1 MTRFEFFEKY
11 GTEEQC
17 RAYLRDL
24 RFQQGIIC
32 KKCGGTKHYW
42 MKNKGLFQCSNV
54 ECRFRTTLKSGTIM
68 DSSNLPVRDW
78 FYAMYLM
85 TTYKKGL
92 SSKELQR
99 QLGYKRNEPAWL
111 MMHKIRN
118 LMEVRESKY
127 TLNGEL
133 EVDEIFVRTS
143 CHLPEGEE
151 VKRGKGS
158 QRQTPAVI
166 AVESTQVEGKEGKPE
181 KPEKKLGYAK
191 FGIIQSHDSDEAHR
205 VVKKMLGLVKLVTT
219 DKGTEFKRMNE
230 VAEKHVQVKSNKE
243 NNDKH
248 LPWVGIVTA
257 NLKRFLLGTYHSV
270 SPKYLN
276 RYLAE
281 FSYRLNRRY
290 FGLGIFQRL
299 LNISVLSA

>member
-1 MTRFEFFEKY
+1 MTRFEFFEKF

-17 RAYLRDL
+17 RAHLRDL
-24 RFQQGIIC
+24 RFEKGIVC
-32 KKCGGTKHYW
+32 KKCSGTKHYW
-42 MKNKGLFQCSNV
+42 KKNKEQFQCANV
-54 ECRFRTTLKSGTIM
+54 ECLFRTTLKSGTIM

-85 TTYKKGL
+85 TTNKKGL

-118 LMEVRESKY
+118 LMELRESKY

-151 VKRGKGS
+151 LKRGKGS

-166 AVESTQVEGKEGKPE
+166 AVESTQVVSKDG

-191 FGIIQSHDSDEAHR
+191 FDIIQSHDSGEAHR
-205 VVKKMLGLVKLVTT
+205 AVKKMVGLVLLITT
-219 DKGTEFKRMNE
+219 DKGREFKQMKE
-230 VAEKHVQVKSNKE
+230 LTKKHEQVKSNKE

-290 FGLGIFQRL
+290 FGLGIFERL
-299 LNISVLSA
+299 LNISVLPT

>member
-1 MTRFEFFEKY
+1 
-11 GTEEQC
+11 
-17 RAYLRDL
+17 
-24 RFQQGIIC
+24 
-32 KKCGGTKHYW
+32 
-42 MKNKGLFQCSNV
+42 
-54 ECRFRTTLKSGTIM
+54 M

-78 FYAMYLM
+78 LFAMYLM
-85 TTYKKGL
+85 TSNKKGL

-143 CHLPEGEE
+143 CQIPEGEE

-166 AVESTQVEGKEGKPE
+166 AVESKQVESKDGKSG
-181 KPEKKLGYAK
+181 KKLGYAK

-205 VVKKMLGLVKLVTT
+205 VVKKMLGLVKLLTT
-219 DKGTEFKRMNE
+219 DKGREFKRMNE
-230 VAEKHVQVKSNKE
+230 LTEKHEQVKSNTE

-248 LPWVGIVTA
+248 LAWVGIVTA

-290 FGLGIFQRL
+290 FGLGIFERL
-299 LNISVLSA
+299 LNISVLSI